1 MNRELKKVIDELS
14 RDKGIPLPSLEEAL
28 RSAIAAAV
36 AKKIGKY
43 LEPDIDIDLERGI
56 IDVKIPKEVTETNIS
71 NWDEISIEEA
81 KAYKEDPQLGDM
93 LMVPI
98 STMDL
103 GVQAALIA
111 KQRLQE
117 RLRDAEKQAIYDEYN
132 IKVGEIL
139 NGTVLRPDP
148 HNTVIN
154 IGKTEAVL
162 PFKEQIF
169 GERYERGSHVRAIL
183 LEIRPNDKG
192 FPRLILSRTSPNFLK
207 KLFEAEIPEVFDG
220 LIQIK
225 AVAREPGERAKVAV
239 YSISSNIDP
248 VGACIGMKGARINS
262 ISRELRDE
270 KIDVVLWSN
279 DPIQFV
285 INAIS
290 PANVTLANVFEDD
303 KTVELVVPND
313 KLSLAIGKRGQNV
326 KLAAMLTDW
335 RLDVLNETEYQKLH
349 QDRLQEQEEEFR
361 KYNEIYGLENIPVL
375 TQEMIYTLRGAGIDD
390 LQKLALITDAEELTS
405 ILNISEED
413 AIDMI
418 NAAYDHIEADLP
430 DEEIP
435 DEEIPD
441 EEISGSDG
449 ADSGDDGDTQ

>member
-28 RSAIAAAV
+28 HSAIAAAV

-390 LQKLALITDAEELTS
+390 LQKLALITDTEELTS
-405 ILNISEED
+405 ILDISEED

-435 DEEIPD
+435 DEEM
-441 EEISGSDG
+441 SGSDG
-449 ADSGDDGDTQ
+449 TDSGDDGDTQ

>member
-14 RDKGIPLPSLEEAL
+14 REKGIPLPALEEAL
-28 RSAIAAAV
+28 RSAMAAAI

-43 LEPDIDIDLERGI
+43 LEPEINIDIERGI
-56 IDVKIPKEVTETNIS
+56 MDIKIPKEVTETNIS
-71 NWDEISIEEA
+71 NWDEITVEEA

-98 STMDL
+98 STTDL

-117 RLRDAEKQAIYDEYN
+117 RLREAEKQAIYDEYN

-162 PFKEQIF
+162 PIKEQIY

-207 KLFEAEIPEVFDG
+207 KLFEAEIPEVFEG

-262 ISRELRDE
+262 ISKELRDE

-335 RLDVLNETEYQKLH
+335 RLDVLNETEYQKMR
-349 QDRLQEQEEEFR
+349 QDRLQEQEEELR
-361 KYNEIYGLENIPVL
+361 KFYEIYSLENIPVL

-390 LQKLALITDAEELTS
+390 LQKLALITDAGELTS
-405 ILNISEED
+405 LLDISEED
-413 AIDMI
+413 AIDII
-418 NAAYDHIEADLP
+418 NAAYDHIESDLSDEADE
-430 DEEIP
+430 DTDNAE
-435 DEEIPD
+435 
-441 EEISGSDG
+441 DG
-449 ADSGDDGDTQ
+449 GDDGVAQ

>member
-14 RDKGIPLPSLEEAL
+14 REKGIPLPALEEAL
-28 RSAIAAAV
+28 RSAMAAAI

-43 LEPDIDIDLERGI
+43 LEPEINIDIERGI
-56 IDVKIPKEVTETNIS
+56 MDIKIPKEVTETNIS
-71 NWDEISIEEA
+71 NWDEITVEEA

-98 STMDL
+98 STTDL

-117 RLRDAEKQAIYDEYN
+117 RLREAEKQAIYDEYN

-162 PFKEQIF
+162 PIKEQIY

-207 KLFEAEIPEVFDG
+207 KLFEAEIPEVFEG

-262 ISRELRDE
+262 ISKELRDE

-335 RLDVLNETEYQKLH
+335 RLDVLNETEYQKMR
-349 QDRLQEQEEEFR
+349 QDRLQEQEEELR
-361 KYNEIYGLENIPVL
+361 KFYEIYSLENIPVL

-390 LQKLALITDAEELTS
+390 LQKLALITDAGELTS
-405 ILNISEED
+405 LLDISEED
-413 AIDMI
+413 AIDII
-418 NAAYDHIEADLP
+418 NAAYDHIESDLS
-430 DEEIP
+430 EEANE
-435 DEEIPD
+435 DTDNAE
-441 EEISGSDG
+441 DG
-449 ADSGDDGDTQ
+449 EDGGDDGDTQ